1 MLIYCVNLLQE
12 HIGRYCLRS
21 LTVLNEKC
29 QNIAQFS
36 RQASVRYLSSSWM
49 LKHAKNCD
57 YLHFTSNTHQT
68 VYLLPTV
75 HVSATEYGFDFFTCE
90 DDDIADMG
98 AV

>member
-29 QNIAQFS
+29 QNIARFS

-68 VYLLPTV
+68 VYPQSMSQPRSMVLI
-75 HVSATEYGFDFFTCE
+75 FFTCE